1 MVETTINK
9 VQYDCDGVETDFD
22 FTFKIFNKTDIRV
35 IIADTDG
42 VETELTY
49 ITDFSV
55 HAINNNFTS
64 GGTVTTVATYSSE
77 YTITII
83 REVELTQE
91 SDYVENE
98 SHPAAVYEND
108 LDKLTMMVQQ
118 LEEKLNRALLVPVSD
133 EAVSLEIPPIP
144 SRTSRYAAYD
154 AEGSPIAVTPIGGTV
169 PVTAFM
175 ETLLDDETAAAGRTT
190 LDVYSQDEIDTAIE
204 TEIATAIN
212 LKGLL
217 AIVIAQTGTAQP
229 TIAAGGVVE
238 INGVRYTNPL
248 EVAITGTTADTTWY
262 DILLTP
268 SGTTFTA
275 SFVARRTGVWSDSKQ
290 GLYSGNNRVVGC
302 TYRIAS
308 DNWVNN
314 NVLVVIN
321 KTIDIVL
328 DIPGWNMD
336 TTAGILLP
344 HGLSLTDITD
354 FNGIIHKDDGTTAF
368 PLHYRTSTPD
378 GSISFTL
385 TNINLIRDAGGVF
398 DSVDYNDDTI
408 LRGRVFIKYKV

>member
-42 VETELTY
+42 VETELIY

-169 PVTAFM
+169 TVTAFM
-175 ETLLDDETAAAGRTT
+175 ETLLDDETAAAGRAT
-190 LDVYSQDEIDTAIE
+190 LEVYSQNETDTAIG
-204 TEIATAIN
+204 I
-212 LKGLL
+212 LKGFL
-217 AIVIAQTGTAQP
+217 AIAIAQTGTAQP
-229 TIAAGGVVE
+229 TIAAGGAVE
-238 INGVRYTNPL
+238 INGVRYTNPS
-248 EVAITGTTADTTWY
+248 EVAITGATANATWY

-275 SFVARRTGVWSDSKQ
+275 SFVARGTGVWSDSKQ
-290 GLYSGNNRVVGC
+290 GLYSGNNRVIGC
-302 TYRIAS
+302 TYRVTS
-308 DNWVNN
+308 TNWINN
-314 NVLVVIN
+314 NVIIIN
-321 KTIDIVL
+321 NRKIKIEIEIGTWNIDSTQAQWVYH
-328 DIPGWNMD
+328 
-336 TTAGILLP
+336 GI
-344 HGLSLTDITD
+344 GDGGKIRDITATIR
-354 FNGIIHKDDGTTAF
+354 NDDGDSYYIF
-368 PLHYRTSTPD
+368 PIPNVAVTVTEGWIANYDDTKVILEV
-378 GSISFTL
+378 L
-385 TNINLIRDAGGVF
+385 TGCF
-398 DSVDYNDDTI
+398 MDSVDFDSTAFS
-408 LRGRVFIKYKV
+408 RGVIVITYAV

>member
-1 MVETTINK
+1 MIETTINK
-9 VQYDCDGVETDFD
+9 VQYDCDGAETDFD

-154 AEGSPIAVTPIGGTV
+154 AEGSPIAVTPLGGTV

-175 ETLLDDETAAAGRTT
+175 ETLLDDTLASEARST
-190 LDVYSQDEIDTAIE
+190 LDVYSQAEVDNDISVAVATAVAELTTNRSRVRAYQSTLQAIE
-204 TEIATAIN
+204 TDTKTKVLLQTEEFDN
-212 LKGLL
+212 LDEF
-217 AIVIAQTGTAQP
+217 A
-229 TIAAGGVVE
+229 
-238 INGVRYTNPL
+238 
-248 EVAITGTTADTTWY
+248 
-262 DILLTP
+262 
-268 SGTTFTA
+268 SSTFTA
-275 SFVARRTGVWSDSKQ
+275 TKAGYYIIQGQVVMAAMAASKVITAYIQKNGSDICEYYLQTG
-290 GLYSGNNRVVGC
+290 
-302 TYRIAS
+302 A
-308 DNWVNN
+308 
-314 NVLVVIN
+314 
-321 KTIDIVL
+321 
-328 DIPGWNMD
+328 
-336 TTAGILLP
+336 TAGLA
-344 HGLSLTDITD
+344 
-354 FNGIIHKDDGTTAF
+354 AF
-368 PLHYRTSTPD
+368 AFTSCIKYLAI
-378 GSISFTL
+378 G
-385 TNINLIRDAGGVF
+385 
-398 DSVDYNDDTI
+398 DTI
-408 LRGRVFIKYKV
+408 ELFINHTHGSSRNTVAQAYTTYLEIYQLS